1 MEKKPYYLI
10 QSVVRTLQI
19 IEYLSQK
26 GEVSVKE
33 VAEYIGENK
42 TTAHRFLSSIKHEG
56 FLEQNSENKKYKLSL
71 KLFEIGNKIVDTLDL
86 RMIARPILN
95 ELSAHSLQTINLG
108 VLNKGDIVYID
119 KAISGNNLRLDSPI
133 GGRDSA
139 HCTAMGKS
147 ILAFLSKGMQE
158 NYVNEYGLSMR
169 TSNTITNPADFYK
182 ELDLIKQRGYARDRE
197 ELALGI
203 ECVAAPIFDNFMYP
217 IAAISISMPNNLE
230 NMRRMEEYREQIMVV
245 SKKISSKL
253 GAKI

>member
-26 GEVSVKE
+26 GEASVKE

-56 FLEQNSENKKYKLSL
+56 FLEQNYENKKYKLSL

-86 RMIARPILN
+86 RMIARPILQ
-95 ELSAHSLQTINLG
+95 ELSVFSLQTVNLG
-108 VLNKGDIVYID
+108 ILNKGDIVYID

-133 GGRDSA
+133 GGRDPA

-147 ILAFLSKGMQE
+147 ILAFLSKGTQE
-158 NYVNEYGLSMR
+158 NYVNEYGLIGR
-169 TSNTITNPADFYK
+169 TPHTITDTEDFFR
-182 ELDLIKQRGYARDRE
+182 ELESIKQVGYA
-197 ELALGI
+197 GI
-203 ECVAAPIFDNFMYP
+203 GKR
-217 IAAISISMPNNLE
+217 L
-230 NMRRMEEYREQIMVV
+230 
-245 SKKISSKL
+245 L
-253 GAKI
+253 